1 VPVSLN
7 QRKKKRRE
15 AMMRLRLEV
24 ASPEKG
30 AALLS
35 VLLLVAILSVIA
47 ATTLDR
53 VILSTQLA
61 QNGQSLRQAR
71 LLSYAAEDLALAR
84 IADLRAA
91 NATQTTLA
99 GGWLGTPQR
108 FLLPGGQ
115 IVATATDGGNC
126 FNLNSLVREENG
138 GLVANPAGR
147 DQFVSLMVAL
157 AVPENVARSVTDA
170 ATDWADSDSV
180 PLPGSFEDSHYLGLP
195 SPHVAPNQLYADK
208 SELRAVAGV
217 GPALYARLA
226 PFICALPVAELSPL
240 NVNTLLPDQAAL
252 VAMLYPPGGM
262 TRNAARIQLEKRP
275 QGGYGSLVKFWENM
289 PAGASAPSQAAK
301 DQVKLVSNWF
311 LLDLQIESGNIK
323 LREKG
328 LISAEAAP
336 PRLLWRSWGDDL

>member
-1 VPVSLN
+1 
-7 QRKKKRRE
+7 
-15 AMMRLRLEV
+15 MRPRLEV
-24 ASPEKG
+24 TASEQG

-35 VLLLVAILSVIA
+35 VLLLVAILSVVA

-53 VILSTQLA
+53 VVLSSQLA

-91 NATQTTLA
+91 NATQTTLG

-138 GLVANPAGR
+138 GLVANPVGR
-147 DQFVSLMVAL
+147 DQFLSLMVAL
-157 AVPENVARSVTDA
+157 SVPENVSRPVIDA
-170 ATDWADSDSV
+170 ATDWIDSDAV
-180 PLPGSFEDSHYLGLP
+180 PLPGGFEDSHYQGLP
-195 SPHVAPNQLYADK
+195 SPYVAPNQLLADK

-217 GPALYARLA
+217 TPELYVRLA
-226 PFICALPVAELSPL
+226 PYICALPVAELSPL
-240 NVNTLLPDQAAL
+240 NVNTVMPEQAAL
-252 VAMLYPPGGM
+252 IAMLYPPGGM

-275 QGGYGSLVKFWENM
+275 RGGYGSLVKFWDTM

-311 LLDLQIESGNIK
+311 LLDLQIESGDIK
-323 LREKG
+323 LRQKG
-328 LISAEAAP
+328 LIAAESSP
-336 PRLLWRSWGDDL
+336 PRMLWRSWGDDL